1 MSIIYRDNG
10 EVKEMDDEVI
20 VIEDGSSTIYRMEK
34 AILSDVYFSEKSKNY
49 ITKYDS
55 GMVRDSRTGKS
66 RFDLIM
72 PEDVPYEEQILTRW
86 ANLMAKGA
94 EHYGERNWE
103 KAHGIDEYDDFRES
117 AFRHFMQWFCG
128 NTDVDHAV
136 AVMFNITGAER
147 LKGRI

>member
-1 MSIIYRDNG
+1 MDCDVITVETENG
-10 EVKEMDDEVI
+10 
-20 VIEDGSSTIYRMEK
+20 TIYKTEK
-34 AILSDVYFSEKSKNY
+34 TIPVDEYFSEESKNN

-55 GMVRDSRTGKS
+55 GMVRDNRSGKP

-72 PEDVPYEEQILTRW
+72 PEDVSYGEQILTRW
-86 ANLMAKGA
+86 AILMAKGA

-103 KAHGIDEYDDFRES
+103 KATGKKEYYDFKES
-117 AFRHFMQWFCG
+117 AYRHFVQWLC
-128 NTDVDHAV
+128 DCDDEDHAA